1 MGYGNQKQSATGS
14 LIALVLLLGFLFL
27 GALLVVGVGGY
38 LFMYQARAKQ
48 MAHAERARAEIAQLR
63 AREAQALLEQAQAA
77 ATAQSSFLKAH
88 DRANAKLNEIE
99 TMVDDWS
106 LGQAEVTIHMDENGE
121 LKLGDEAVD
130 LDTLKTRLAAASEYG
145 STKVVAAIQVD
156 KQCRFEHVSNVLS
169 ICKEL
174 KISDISVNATK

>member
-1 MGYGNQKQSATGS
+1 VPGS
-14 LIALVLLLGFLFL
+14 LIALILLLCFLFF

-38 LFMYQARAKQ
+38 MFMHQARAKQ
-48 MAHAERARAEIAQLR
+48 MAYAERARAEIAQVR

-77 ATAQSSFLKAH
+77 AAAQSNLLRAH
-88 DRANAKLNEIE
+88 DMANAQLNEAQ
-99 TMVDDWS
+99 TTVDDMKIDR
-106 LGQAEVTIHMDENGE
+106 VTVTVYIDADGN

-130 LDTLKTRLAAASEYG
+130 LDTLKTRLTGASERG
-145 STKVVAAIQVD
+145 PSKVVAAIQVD
-156 KQCRFEHVSNVLS
+156 KQCRFGHVSNVLS